1 MSGPK
6 PGPTQQGVLQP
17 PLDHTIRLM
26 SGLKRVC
33 ENYSLQMS
41 PVGTAENAP
50 GCNPGVPP
58 ALKWTISD
66 SGRPTQDHPG
76 FPARCSGDVRVC
88 GFLHGKFND
97 EEHRGNICSNCDWIF
112 ADPVGTLD
120 ADCGAAPVGKA
131 SGGNR

>member
-41 PVGTAENAP
+41 PAGTAENAP

-58 ALKWTISD
+58 TLKWTIND
-66 SGRPTQDHPG
+66 SGQPTLGEIGLALDECHSVHVWSSSP
-76 FPARCSGDVRVC
+76 RTDVLGHSQPSLR
-88 GFLHGKFND
+88 D
-97 EEHRGNICSNCDWIF
+97 
-112 ADPVGTLD
+112 
-120 ADCGAAPVGKA
+120 
-131 SGGNR
+131 